1 MKAKIR
7 ILLALFLLLSFIPVK
22 AQNIP
27 RKIKVITEQANIRLR
42 PDIGSVIIQQVPKGT
57 ILESWE
63 KTREWYK
70 VKLEEGQE
78 QVFGYVHESLVMLI
92 SPAPAEEDK
101 DKTKQ
106 EIEEQETT
114 EPPQPRFVPPSLP
127 PSKPTKPL
135 FDLYLSG
142 GGSFVSGGDINA
154 GAQGLADFYGEA
166 LAVEGTGD
174 VDPVRIG
181 LIYGAELSFPLLPKV
196 FIGLGGD
203 YFQSEET
210 SRVEYSSS
218 EAPDIFMTQPK
229 IQALPLR
236 AFISFYPTSSFFLK
250 MGLEYY
256 FAKAFYFYRF
266 ETETS
271 WEEWKGEADARD
283 LGLLGGFGF
292 EWKLL
297 KPFSFVIEAIGRYAQ
312 IKGFEGE
319 NTYRDSDG
327 SLSTE
332 NGKLYFYQGS
342 TSGEE
347 TVPLLFIRK
356 TEPSDPNVSDL
367 KEATL
372 NFSGFSLKVGIKIR
386 F

>member
-1 MKAKIR
+1 MKAKI
-7 ILLALFLLLSFIPVK
+7 IIFLIIASRLSFGSLET
-22 AQNIP
+22 QDIP
-27 RKIKVITEQANIRLR
+27 RKIKVVTEQANIRLR

-63 KTREWYK
+63 KTGEWYK
-70 VKLEEGQE
+70 VRLEEGQE
-78 QVFGYVHESLVMLI
+78 KVFGYVHDSLVMLI
-92 SPAPAEEDK
+92 SPAPAEEDQ

-106 EIEEQETT
+106 EIEEKETT
-114 EPPQPRFVPPSLP
+114 EPTQPRFVPPSLP
-127 PSKPTKPL
+127 PSKPSKPQFYL
-135 FDLYLSG
+135 NLSG
-142 GGSFVSGGDINA
+142 GGSYVSGGDINA
-154 GAQGLADFYGEA
+154 GAQGLADFYSEA
-166 LAVEGTGD
+166 LTVEGAGD
-174 VDPVRIG
+174 VDPVRLG

-218 EAPDIFMTQPK
+218 EAPDIFTTQPK
-229 IQALPLR
+229 IQALPLT
-236 AFISFYPTSSFFLK
+236 AFISFYPTPSFFLK

-256 FAKAFYFYRF
+256 FAKAFYLYRF
-266 ETETS
+266 ETGTS
-271 WEEWKGEADARD
+271 WDEWKGEADARD

-292 EWKLL
+292 EWKLFEPL
-297 KPFSFVIEAIGRYAQ
+297 SFVIEAIGRYAQ

-327 SLSTE
+327 SFSTE

-342 TSGEE
+342 TSSDE
-347 TVPLLFIRK
+347 TVPLLFIRE

-372 NFSGFSLKVGIKIR
+372 DFSGFSLKVGIKIR